1 MKIITLIGVQPT
13 ELQTDNFPDN
23 EKNQFLE
30 ELKRAFQSDSDVRVD
45 SYENKEKTRLLAKH
59 KASVI
64 NDNMNSLSDFNF
76 DLVDI

>member
-45 SYENKEKTRLLAKH
+45 SYENKEKTRLLTKH

-64 NDNMNSLSDFNF
+64 NDNMNSLSDFKF

>member
-45 SYENKEKTRLLAKH
+45 SYENKEKTRLLTKH